1 MTDEQIQRAER
12 LLGYRFRDRDLLRRS
27 LTHASVVDS
36 RLESNERLEFLGDA
50 VLGLIICEFLFERY
64 SHLLEGDM
72 TKIKSTVVSRQT
84 CAEVADE
91 MKLGD
96 LLQLGKGMSNRAT
109 LPKSVIAAVY
119 ESVIGAVYIDGG
131 TDAVRSLI
139 LGQMRRRVEDAARSG
154 HQYNFKS
161 VLQQAV
167 QQQLDQAPLYIILDE
182 KGPDHAKCFEVC
194 VELGSRRFA
203 SSWGASKKE
212 AEQQAAVT
220 ALLELGLAERDEDG
234 EEIFILP
241 VDSRAAAGDGQ
252 EP

>member
-96 LLQLGKGMSNRAT
+96 LLHLGKGMSNRAT

-131 TDAVRSLI
+131 PDAVRSLI

-167 QQQLDQAPLYIILDE
+167 QQQLDQAPQYIILDE

-220 ALLELGLAERDEDG
+220 ALLELGLAERDKDG
-234 EEIFILP
+234 DEIFILP
-241 VDSRAAAGDGQ
+241 VDSRAEAADGTA
-252 EP
+252 

>member
-1 MTDEQIQRAER
+1 MTDEQIQQAER

-50 VLGLIICEFLFERY
+50 VLGLIICEFLFEQY

-72 TKIKSTVVSRQT
+72 TKIKSTVVSRLT
-84 CAEVADE
+84 CAEVAEE
-91 MKLGD
+91 MQLGD
-96 LLQLGKGMSNRAT
+96 LLHLGKGMSNRAT

-131 TDAVRSLI
+131 PDAVRSLI

-167 QQQLDQAPLYIILDE
+167 QQQLDQAPQYITLDE

-203 SSWGASKKE
+203 SCWGASKKE

-220 ALLELGLAERDEDG
+220 ALLELGLAERDKDG
-234 EEIFILP
+234 DEIFILP
-241 VDSRAAAGDGQ
+241 VDVRAAAGDATA
-252 EP
+252 

>member
-12 LLGYRFRDRDLLRRS
+12 LLGYRFRDPNLLRRA

-96 LLQLGKGMSNRAT
+96 LLHLGKGMSNRAT

-131 TDAVRSLI
+131 PDAVRSLI

-167 QQQLDQAPLYIILDE
+167 QQQLDQAPQYIILDE

-220 ALLELGLAERDEDG
+220 ALLELGLAERDKGGD
-234 EEIFILP
+234 EIFILP
-241 VDSRAAAGDGQ
+241 VDGRAAGTGH

>member
-1 MTDEQIQRAER
+1 M
-12 LLGYRFRDRDLLRRS
+12 
-27 LTHASVVDS
+27 DS

-50 VLGLIICEFLFERY
+50 VLGLIICEFLFEHY

-96 LLQLGKGMSNRAT
+96 LLHLGKGMSNRAT

-131 TDAVRSLI
+131 PDAVRSLI

-167 QQQLDQAPLYIILDE
+167 QQQLDQAPQYIILDE

-220 ALLELGLAERDEDG
+220 ALLELGLAERDKDG
-234 EEIFILP
+234 DEIFILP
-241 VDSRAAAGDGQ
+241 VDARAAAGDGAA
-252 EP
+252 